1 MNESKWRKFILSEAV
16 DVKVKDLTFDMV
28 KDTFKDKYQDV
39 HFARS

>member
-28 KDTFKDKYQDV
+28 KNVLEQQEQSKEM
-39 HFARS
+39 S